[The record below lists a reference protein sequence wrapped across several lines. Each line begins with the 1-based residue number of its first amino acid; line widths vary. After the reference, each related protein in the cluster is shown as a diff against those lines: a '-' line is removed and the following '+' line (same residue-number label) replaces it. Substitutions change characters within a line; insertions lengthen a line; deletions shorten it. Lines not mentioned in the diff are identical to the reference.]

1 MRARGRPG
9 APGGYNKEGLRFFGE
24 SDCLASCVS
33 VCVYSVQHTQQLAVA
48 AQVGDARRVGDP
60 RIRKK
65 MQLMQDHREMKMPNR
80 IKAARETGRR

>member
-1 MRARGRPG
+1 
-9 APGGYNKEGLRFFGE
+9 
-24 SDCLASCVS
+24 
-33 VCVYSVQHTQQLAVA
+33 
-48 AQVGDARRVGDP
+48 VGDARRVGDP

>member
-1 MRARGRPG
+1 M
-9 APGGYNKEGLRFFGE
+9 
-24 SDCLASCVS
+24 S
-33 VCVYSVQHTQQLAVA
+33 VCVCVCEKSDLTGPLFGFVCLCVCLQRHHTQQLAAA

>member
-1 MRARGRPG
+1 M
-9 APGGYNKEGLRFFGE
+9 
-24 SDCLASCVS
+24 ASCVS
-33 VCVYSVQHTQQLAVA
+33 VCVYSVHHTQQLAAA

>member
-1 MRARGRPG
+1 M
-9 APGGYNKEGLRFFGE
+9 
-24 SDCLASCVS
+24 ASCVS
-33 VCVYSVQHTQQLAVA
+33 VCVYSVHHTQQLAAA

-80 IKAARETGRR
+80 IKAARARPGGDKRPAQRLVEYGCGKGVQGSH